1 MLSRQ
6 IGERQPEDAH
16 VARCERSCRARS
28 ARKGRTAHRCSTGWR
43 GWAHLCPLRAPRAP
57 KPLALSWRVCEDDGV
72 MRSDASLRS
81 GRSRLRQL
89 VRSPLTAH
97 RSPLTAHRSPLTA
110 HRSPLTAHR
119 SPNRALADRS
129 APVLSAT
136 PPIRVA
142 PSRHA
147 WVSNGRRIRPQRVR
161 ASHGRPGRSPLPPVH
176 TSMRSDAAGQ
186 RRGTSVPDR
195 GGAK

>member
-81 GRSRLRQL
+81 GRSRLTQL
-89 VRSPLTAH
+89 V
-97 RSPLTAHRSPLTA
+97 
-110 HRSPLTAHR
+110 RSPLTAHR

>member
-1 MLSRQ
+1 
-6 IGERQPEDAH
+6 
-16 VARCERSCRARS
+16 
-28 ARKGRTAHRCSTGWR
+28 
-43 GWAHLCPLRAPRAP
+43 
-57 KPLALSWRVCEDDGV
+57 
-72 MRSDASLRS
+72 MRSDASQGS
-81 GRSRLRQL
+81 GRSRLTQSVGNGPLTAHRSPL
-89 VRSPLTAH
+89 TAHRSPLTAHRSPLTAHRSPLTAHRSPLTAH

-176 TSMRSDAAGQ
+176 TSMRSDVTGQ

>member
-1 MLSRQ
+1 MGS
-6 IGERQPEDAH
+6 GDARRH
-16 VARCERSCRARS
+16 VPALPPVGGNAAGAAYCHHYLVTENCWSP
-28 ARKGRTAHRCSTGWR
+28 K
-43 GWAHLCPLRAPRAP
+43 

-81 GRSRLRQL
+81 GRSRLTQL
-89 VRSPLTAH
+89 V
-97 RSPLTAHRSPLTA
+97 
-110 HRSPLTAHR
+110 RSPLTAHR

-147 WVSNGRRIRPQRVR
+147 WVSDGRRIRPQRVR

-176 TSMRSDAAGQ
+176 TSMRSDVTGQ